1 MRVRLQQN
9 LWNGDSPVDISLP
22 EDWNVQI
29 VRMPCDDQPVL
40 SYDQVRERI
49 ENPLGTEP
57 LSRQAAGRKR
67 VCIVFDDIS
76 RATPSDVIS
85 QVVLDILL
93 EAGVSKENIF
103 FLCSPGSHGPHN
115 SSPINW
121 GRRLSAAIRC
131 IITIVMRTVR
141 IWENPGRD
149 LISGLTAS
157 I

>member
-103 FLCSPGSHGPHN
+103 FLCSPWQPW
-115 SSPINW
+115 SS
-121 GRRLSAAIRC
+121 
-131 IITIVMRTVR
+131 
-141 IWENPGRD
+141 
-149 LISGLTAS
+149 
-157 I
+157 